1 MKALRPTGKSA
12 PKNLRLYFVP
22 RRTFV
27 CEKML
32 RDEGGTSALQ
42 QSREWGVAPF
52 ANPACFCSYSSTF
65 SPVAHSVDED
75 ITVSEFGLDMIALDD
90 DVLSLCLDSAFA
102 DVEVQ
107 RDSTAL
113 FLLAQALTKL
123 QVRICVT
130 RKKGWR
136 WVRHAHSRAA
146 LFSHHALQ
154 KTFGHIP
161 RIHAKGTLSRQV
173 VHMMAVARRQAD
185 AAAARPD
192 DEATESRGGSGAAG
206 EGAAFSS
213 PGGGLVTLTVNELE
227 GDGERSEIDIAV
239 VLDRSLDLVSPL
251 FTPVGAVCEGEVV
264 AAGNSLLAHAARL
277 RGPPRRGGRP
287 RRCDGHG

>member
-1 MKALRPTGKSA
+1 
-12 PKNLRLYFVP
+12 
-22 RRTFV
+22 
-27 CEKML
+27 
-32 RDEGGTSALQ
+32 
-42 QSREWGVAPF
+42 
-52 ANPACFCSYSSTF
+52 
-65 SPVAHSVDED
+65 
-75 ITVSEFGLDMIALDD
+75 MIALDD

-123 QVRICVT
+123 QARRGGGGESTGPGFPVQAQLT
-130 RKKGWR
+130 R
-136 WVRHAHSRAA
+136 VAA
-146 LFSHHALQ
+146 PPPPLPLPQ

-192 DEATESRGGSGAAG
+192 DEAAESRAGSAAAG

-213 PGGGLVTLTVNELE
+213 PSGGIVSLTVNELE

-251 FTPVGAVCEGEVV
+251 FTPVRWSCVDGV
-264 AAGNSLLAHAARL
+264 ACSYVSGGWLSRSTRPPPSSPPLCAARL
-277 RGPPRRGGRP
+277 RGPPR
-287 RRCDGHG
+287 